1 MRSRFPRR
9 RRIAGG
15 KHWAVYAA
23 ERRDG
28 AYLLLDASGLA
39 PVLHADDKVLLGGL
53 IEVLRFD
60 SLEARDAYARR
71 RGWS

>member
-15 KHWAVYAA
+15 RHWTAYAV

-39 PVLHADDKVLLGGL
+39 PVLHPDDRVLLGGL
-53 IEVLRFD
+53 VDVLRFAGAED
-60 SLEARDAYARR
+60 RDAYARR